1 MTQEEKMNIVAAL
14 TKSGKVEIGQF
25 VVENNG
31 TMNYNQA
38 GASAAEQPETMP
50 DGDALAKAIGK
61 VKALLWGN
69 SSYAVLY
76 CVCRDKYGV
85 NNRSEWERMIALLPN
100 PSSHR
105 CTPGVVSSTINDNK
119 WMELPIKKWKENNAP
134 ERVMKLV
141 EGFKTSLEEVTET
154 T

>member
-1 MTQEEKMNIVAAL
+1 MTQEEKMKIVDAL

-31 TMNYNQA
+31 TMNYNHA
-38 GASAAEQPETMP
+38 KSSADEQPKTMP
-50 DGDALAKAIGK
+50 VGDALAKAIGK

-85 NNRSEWERMIALLPN
+85 SNRSEWERTIALLPN
-100 PSSHR
+100 KTMHS
-105 CTPGVVSSTINDNK
+105 CTPGVVTSTINDNK
-119 WMELPIKKWKENNAP
+119 YMELPIGKWKENNAP

-141 EGFKTSLEEVTET
+141 EGFENSLEEVTET